1 MTPRPGLILDS
12 PIAISELPDFEIL
25 SGGSDEE
32 SGSWLSYV
40 PRFRSQGPTR
50 YCTAFAGA
58 AIASMF
64 NKKEHPQ
71 ETEATFSPAEL
82 FFRSGGSLMGNSL
95 LNTMLAMRD
104 TMIFESDVPT
114 KIPDGWGTGVYN
126 RLKKISYSSAA
137 QKEAGK
143 PFAIKSVSNVTPTDR
158 WLRAALKQ
166 SPVMIAIPIGA
177 KYNSPVAP
185 NPPIAN
191 DYHAVA
197 LLCIE
202 NDGTK
207 VVFDSLSFTADFNG
221 IHKLAPDYDILYALS
236 SLDLPNDWYET
247 QQKAKQSPFLFALNH
262 YGLPRNYFAELE
274 KANLLNVTLKS
285 HPTLLAGAGKN
296 WTVLI
301 NALAYGLY
309 SIQDVLNHLTQLR
322 RTGESIFDFNTKR
335 S

>member
-1 MTPRPGLILDS
+1 MTTRPGLILDS

-50 YCTAFAGA
+50 YCTAFAGT

-71 ETEATFSPAEL
+71 GTEATFSPAEL

-114 KIPDGWGTGVYN
+114 EIPDGWGQSVYN

-143 PFAIKSVSNVTPTDR
+143 PFAIKSVSNVTPTDK

-166 SPVMIAIPIGA
+166 SPVMIAIPIG
-177 KYNSPVAP
+177 KGYSFKVAP
-185 NPPIAN
+185 NPTTVN
-191 DYHAVA
+191 DYHAVV
-197 LLCIE
+197 LLHIE

-207 VVFDSLSFTADFNG
+207 VIFDSLSFAGGFDG
-221 IHKLAPDYDILYALS
+221 VHRLAPDYDILYALS
-236 SLDLPNDWYET
+236 SIDLPNDWYET
-247 QQKAKQSPFLFALNH
+247 QQKAKQYPFMHALNH

-285 HPTLLAGAGKN
+285 HPTLLAGAGKL

-301 NALAYGLY
+301 NALAYGSY

-322 RTGESIFDFNTKR
+322 RTGALIFDFNTKR